1 MDGVRKKREGV
12 EMREDQFLPTCN
24 QKLNTSTSGWIPAQ
38 RIYYSLA
45 GSDRDSKSFGQ
56 CVHGLISG
64 FNLFEVRWEG
74 YYLCENWGKSLKKN
88 DLGCECVIEQRIQ
101 DYWLRDIGGSIY
113 WISVDSWEF
122 CRLWENTNAKAVSK
136 CLLARIKWIIANN
149 CTGTIYWQIENIKFM
164 YIHVLKHETIS
175 INVIYIRIV
184 YFHRKCENVP
194 PLYYYAKLYC
204 KVDNEKIFHE

>member
-38 RIYYSLA
+38 RIHYSLA

-74 YYLCENWGKSLKKN
+74 TIFVRIGGKVWKRMTWDVSVWSSSGFK
-88 DLGCECVIEQRIQ
+88 I
-101 DYWLRDIGGSIY
+101 IGGSIY

>member
-1 MDGVRKKREGV
+1 MNSSP
-12 EMREDQFLPTCN
+12 EDL
-24 QKLNTSTSGWIPAQ
+24 
-38 RIYYSLA
+38 YYSLA

-74 YYLCENWGKSLKKN
+74 TIFVRIGGKVWKRMTWGVSMWSSSGFK
-88 DLGCECVIEQRIQ
+88 I
-101 DYWLRDIGGSIY
+101 IGGSIY

-184 YFHRKCENVP
+184 YFHRKYENVP

>member
-38 RIYYSLA
+38 RIHYSLA

-74 YYLCENWGKSLKKN
+74 TIFVRIGGKVWKRMTWGVSMWSSSGFK
-88 DLGCECVIEQRIQ
+88 I
-101 DYWLRDIGGSIY
+101 IGGSIY

>member
-1 MDGVRKKREGV
+1 MNSSP
-12 EMREDQFLPTCN
+12 EDL
-24 QKLNTSTSGWIPAQ
+24 
-38 RIYYSLA
+38 YYSLA

-74 YYLCENWGKSLKKN
+74 TIFVRIGGKVWKRMTWGVSMWSSSGFK
-88 DLGCECVIEQRIQ
+88 I
-101 DYWLRDIGGSIY
+101 IGGSIY